1 MNNKKITYIFG
12 GGRKKKIENGG
23 EFAEDMFYGYFGL
36 NEKYDV
42 QIYETIKAD
51 FKIYKF
57 LAKFLNKL
65 TGLGFHFENSLKKQD
80 KKNIFESNEIFFGNQ
95 QILFSLFYLCPKL
108 NRKKIIVNVFAMGLV
123 GGKKNF
129 LTKIL
134 LRYLFKYIQRVI
146 FISEAEYES
155 AKDQFPNF
163 KDLFFYNPFGV
174 DSKFWNKTVTDKND
188 QNYILFIGNDL
199 NRDYE
204 FLLKLIQDM
213 PDFNFKIISNRIVKN
228 DFDFK
233 NAELING
240 DWHSQ
245 EITDSKIR
253 EYYSSAFLTIIPLKN
268 SIQPSGQSVC
278 LQSMLCETPVLI
290 SETKGFWNPNNLI
303 NNEHL
308 YIQKT
313 DIKLWKDTIY
323 NLFQNENLR
332 IEIQQNAKKIVLER
346 YTVQNFTEKLDDF
359 LSN

>member
-1 MNNKKITYIFG
+1 MNKKKITYIFG
-12 GGRKKKIENGG
+12 GGRKKKIEYGG

-163 KDLFFYNPFGV
+163 KNLFFYNPFGV
-174 DSKFWNKTVTDKND
+174 DSKFWNKIA
-188 QNYILFIGNDL
+188 YY
-199 NRDYE
+199 RS
-204 FLLKLIQDM
+204 
-213 PDFNFKIISNRIVKN
+213 FNK
-228 DFDFK
+228 
-233 NAELING
+233 
-240 DWHSQ
+240 
-245 EITDSKIR
+245 
-253 EYYSSAFLTIIPLKN
+253 
-268 SIQPSGQSVC
+268 
-278 LQSMLCETPVLI
+278 TPFPRT
-290 SETKGFWNPNNLI
+290 S
-303 NNEHL
+303 
-308 YIQKT
+308 
-313 DIKLWKDTIY
+313 
-323 NLFQNENLR
+323 R
-332 IEIQQNAKKIVLER
+332 
-346 YTVQNFTEKLDDF
+346 
-359 LSN
+359 